1 MRVDAL
7 TNASARQVGAVRPTF
22 TRTTMLDQAAAGS
35 AAPPREP
42 DFAEALRRGMSGL
55 ADIQAAADQA
65 AQSIAT
71 GDLAQLHNAII
82 TMQKASLALEFVIA
96 VRNHVVDGIQEL
108 LRTQV

>member
-7 TNASARQVGAVRPTF
+7 TSASASTVRNSMPGE
-22 TRTTMLDQAAAGS
+22 AAAGP
-35 AAPPREP
+35 AAPPRER
-42 DFAEALRRGMSGL
+42 DFAEVLRRGMSGL

-65 AQSIAT
+65 AQSIAV

-82 TMQKASLALEFVIA
+82 AMQKASLALEFVIA

>member
-1 MRVDAL
+1 MRIDAL
-7 TNASARQVGAVRPTF
+7 TNASARTAIVR
-22 TRTTMLDQAAAGS
+22 DAAAGRRPS
-35 AAPPREP
+35 PGGAAPSRET

-65 AQSIAT
+65 AQSIAV

-82 TMQKASLALEFVIA
+82 AMQKASLALEFVIA

>member
-7 TNASARQVGAVRPTF
+7 ANASAS
-22 TRTTMLDQAAAGS
+22 AAALGRHAAGPS
-35 AAPPREP
+35 APPAEQ

-55 ADIQAAADQA
+55 ADIQAAADRA
-65 AQSIAT
+65 AQSIAV
-71 GDLAQLHNAII
+71 GDLDQLHNAII
-82 TMQKASLALEFVIA
+82 AMQKASLALEFVIA

>member
-1 MRVDAL
+1 MRLDAL
-7 TNASARQVGAVRPTF
+7 ASAGASARTPMVGE
-22 TRTTMLDQAAAGS
+22 AAAGRRPSPGS
-35 AAPPREP
+35 AVPSRET

-65 AQSIAT
+65 AQSIAV

>member
-1 MRVDAL
+1 MRLDAL
-7 TNASARQVGAVRPTF
+7 ANASAVRTP
-22 TRTTMLDQAAAGS
+22 MLSEAAAGR
-35 AAPPREP
+35 AAPSQER

-65 AQSIAT
+65 AQSIAV

-82 TMQKASLALEFVIA
+82 TMQKASLALEFVMA

>member
-7 TNASARQVGAVRPTF
+7 TNASARTALVR
-22 TRTTMLDQAAAGS
+22 DAAA
-35 AAPPREP
+35 AASSQESN
-42 DFAEALRRGMSGL
+42 FAEALRRGMSGL

-65 AQSIAT
+65 AQSIAV

-82 TMQKASLALEFVIA
+82 AMQKASLALEFVIA
-96 VRNHVVDGIQEL
+96 VRNHVVDGVQEL

>member
-1 MRVDAL
+1 
-7 TNASARQVGAVRPTF
+7 
-22 TRTTMLDQAAAGS
+22 
-35 AAPPREP
+35 
-42 DFAEALRRGMSGL
+42 MSGL

-65 AQSIAT
+65 AQSIAV

-82 TMQKASLALEFVIA
+82 AMQKASLALEFVIA